1 MGSLDCV
8 ACTATTKTESTR
20 WTAHYGGLAQDLH
33 LLTER
38 RKALRW
44 LAVGTS
50 VPFSLWGCGG
60 GSSDATAATDTT
72 TDTDTGTGTG
82 SGSGTG
88 LTLIHL

>member
-1 MGSLDCV
+1 MDR
-8 ACTATTKTESTR
+8 THPHPATPAAPN
-20 WTAHYGGLAQDLH
+20 AHYGGLAQDLH

-60 GSSDATAATDTT
+60 GSSGETMASLLSACCGWRRRTRPARR
-72 TDTDTGTGTG
+72 
-82 SGSGTG
+82 
-88 LTLIHL
+88 